1 MSIVVVIRRA
11 PRAFIGVCQK
21 QIASLVDTNVSI
33 VKRLRKRS
41 PVYHCE
47 YGANFFI
54 LLERR
59 HLQDGYK
66 NKYSGLTLLFIL
78 NRFPNLNMVS
88 HKEYGDNLCIV
99 NTFRNLHMVK
109 QWESGG
115 KSVIRHHHLGT
126 SNFCWPDYFIRE
138 EAKYG
143 WVNKRLWLHLSNTS
157 LP

>member
-21 QIASLVDTNVSI
+21 QSASLVDTNVSI
-33 VKRLRKRS
+33 VKRLRNKS
-41 PVYHCE
+41 LVYHFIF
-47 YGANFFI
+47 GANFFI

-59 HLQDGYK
+59 QLQDGYK
-66 NKYSGLTLLFIL
+66 YRYSGLTLLFIL
-78 NRFPNLNMVS
+78 NRFPKPKLVS
-88 HKEYGDNLCIV
+88 HTNNGDNLCIV

-109 QWESGG
+109 QWKSGG